1 MVVFV
6 YMLFFMSWERYC
18 LVMLLF
24 KLKIKVKWVVMIVFI
39 FWVVSISL
47 VGLYIV
53 IFKVEIS
60 DGVI

>member
-53 IFKVEIS
+53 IFRVEIS

>member
-53 IFKVEIS
+53 ILKVEIS